1 MKTIKICDKEYPVD
15 CNAYTYVQFKKI
27 FGTGI
32 FEAVQKVQIFLQKQI
47 VIKDAI
53 MKDDPDISQD
63 KLEVIISNQMI
74 DDIDDFF
81 NSITKLAYILIYTV
95 NEEMLEYEKWLK
107 TIDKMSIDD
116 DWIVEVTELAVE
128 KFCR

>member
-1 MKTIKICDKEYPVD
+1 MKTIKICDKEYEID
-15 CNAYTYVQFKKI
+15 CNAFTYVQFKKI

-32 FEAVQKVQIFLQKQI
+32 FEAAQKVQIFLQKQI